1 MGMFLDMSD
10 MIGNYEERLIGNDKV
25 NGFEVD
31 TVRVTDTGYYAETAI
46 RHPELDDGYWIIV
59 QEYETHEQAEKGHER
74 WVDMLENEKINTII
88 CVQTGRTYH
97 IRW

>member
-74 WVDMLENEKINTII
+74 WVDMLENEKINTIV

>member
-1 MGMFLDMSD
+1 MGMFLDMFD

-74 WVDMLENEKINTII
+74 WVDMLENEKINTIVCI
-88 CVQTGRTYH
+88 QTGRTYH